1 MHTPQPYPRTLD
13 QIKRCIAVLSSIKQF
28 AVCRKGSVAVITALF
43 MLVIAAAA
51 AMAIDSGSFFY
62 QKRRLQSATDLA
74 AIAAAANI
82 GKAHEAAITTLAANG
97 FPASVLQKV
106 EIGTYDSAKPLTPVN
121 LRFTPQTDGTG
132 NAVRLTTQT
141 TSAYIFGGIF
151 QPSAANAA
159 TAARCPSS
167 DSQSSDPKCLP
178 GGGNLPGGGGTGGT
192 SSGVKIRAQAT
203 AAQNPVAS
211 FAIGSRLL
219 SVNGGILNAVLG
231 GLLGSQ
237 LSLTVMDYQALAN
250 ANIDL
255 FAFSNALAARV
266 HLTAVTY
273 DQLLAAN
280 LKLPDIL
287 NAIVDTARANPN
299 IGAGVPTA
307 LSAIA
312 AAAPN
317 KTASIAP
324 LISYGP
330 YGNLNAGASGPIGVA
345 VSALDLVS
353 AVVQIANGTHQIEAV
368 LDLNLPPIA
377 TASLQLAIGE
387 RPVGSPF
394 VAVGATGASVHTAQ
408 TRLLLSVQILG
419 SGQASLVKLPVYI
432 ELASGTAQLSS
443 IQCTPGD
450 VTTSAVTLGVTPA
463 VVDAWI
469 GDVSPAEFNN
479 FSQAP
484 SPGPATLLNV
494 IGLATVTG
502 KAHAAITN
510 LSPTPVTFSYQDIQN
525 LTKKTTSTTDFLSSL
540 LYNLI
545 GGLQLQ
551 VNVLGLNLL
560 GGLLNGL
567 GPLVAQILATA
578 ILPIDSILSGLLQT
592 LGVGLGQADT
602 WVSGVHCG
610 SSVLVS

>member
-1 MHTPQPYPRTLD
+1 M
-13 QIKRCIAVLSSIKQF
+13 LSGIKQF

-51 AMAIDSGSFFY
+51 ALAIDTGSFFY

-74 AIAAAANI
+74 AMAAAANI
-82 GKAHEAAITTLAANG
+82 GNARDAAIATLAANG
-97 FPASVLQKV
+97 FPASSLQKI
-106 EIGTYDSAKPLTPVN
+106 EIGTYDSTKPLTPVN
-121 LRFTPQTDGTG
+121 LRFTPQTNGTG

-159 TAARCPSS
+159 AAPQCPSR
-167 DSQSSDPKCLP
+167 DPQSSNPQCLP
-178 GGGNLPGGGGTGGT
+178 GGGGGGTDGA

-203 AAQNPVAS
+203 AAQNPLAS

-219 SVNGGILNAVLG
+219 SVNGGLHNALLG

-237 LSLTVMDYQALAN
+237 LSLSVMDYQALAN

-255 FAFSNALAARV
+255 FAFSNALAARA

-287 NAIVDTARANPN
+287 NAIGDTARAIPN
-299 IGAGVPTA
+299 IGAGVSTA
-307 LSAIA
+307 LSSIA
-312 AAAPN
+312 ASAPN
-317 KTASIAP
+317 TTTSIAP

-330 YGNLNAGASGPIGVA
+330 YGNLNVGASGPIGIA

-353 AVVQIANGTHQIEAV
+353 AVAQIANGTHQIQV
-368 LDLNLPPIA
+368 GLNLNLPPIA
-377 TASLQLAIGE
+377 AASLQLAIGE

-408 TRLLLSVQILG
+408 TRLLLTVQILG
-419 SGQASLVKLPVYI
+419 SGQASLVNLPVYI
-432 ELASGTAQLSS
+432 ELASGTAQLNS

-469 GDVSPAEFNN
+469 GNVSNADFTN

-484 SPGPATLLNV
+484 NPGPATLLNV
-494 IGLATVTG
+494 LNLATVTAR
-502 KAHAAITN
+502 AHAAITN
-510 LSPTPVTFSYQDIQN
+510 LSPTPVTFSYQDIRN

-567 GPLVAQILATA
+567 GPLVAQIVATA

-602 WVSGVHCG
+602 WVSGVRCG
-610 SSVLVS
+610 TAVLVS

>member
-1 MHTPQPYPRTLD
+1 M
-13 QIKRCIAVLSSIKQF
+13 LSGIKQF

-51 AMAIDSGSFFY
+51 ALAIDTGSFFY
-62 QKRRLQSATDLA
+62 QTRRLQSATDLA
-74 AIAAAANI
+74 AMAAAANI
-82 GKAHEAAITTLAANG
+82 GNARDAAIATLAANG
-97 FPASVLQKV
+97 FPASSLQKI
-106 EIGTYDSAKPLTPVN
+106 EIGTYDSTKPLTPVN
-121 LRFTPQTDGTG
+121 LRFTPQTNGTG

-159 TAARCPSS
+159 AAPQCPSR
-167 DSQSSDPKCLP
+167 DPQSSNPQCLP
-178 GGGNLPGGGGTGGT
+178 GGGGGTDGA

-203 AAQNPVAS
+203 AAQNPLAS

-219 SVNGGILNAVLG
+219 SVNGGLHNALLG

-237 LSLTVMDYQALAN
+237 LSLSVMDYQALAN

-255 FAFSNALAARV
+255 FAFSNALAARA

-287 NAIVDTARANPN
+287 NAIGDTARAIPN
-299 IGAGVPTA
+299 IGAGVSTA
-307 LSAIA
+307 LSSIA
-312 AAAPN
+312 ASAPN
-317 KTASIAP
+317 TTTSIAP

-330 YGNLNAGASGPIGVA
+330 YGNLNVGASGPIGIA

-353 AVVQIANGTHQIEAV
+353 AVAQIANGTHQIQV
-368 LDLNLPPIA
+368 GLNLNLPPIA
-377 TASLQLAIGE
+377 AASLQLAIGE

-408 TRLLLSVQILG
+408 TRLLLTVQILG
-419 SGQASLVKLPVYI
+419 SGQASLVNLPVYI
-432 ELASGTAQLSS
+432 ELASGTAQLNS

-469 GDVSPAEFNN
+469 GNVSNADFTN

-484 SPGPATLLNV
+484 NPGPATLLNV
-494 IGLATVTG
+494 LNLATVTAR
-502 KAHAAITN
+502 AHAAITN
-510 LSPTPVTFSYQDIQN
+510 LSPTPVTFSYQDIRN

-567 GPLVAQILATA
+567 GPLVAQIVATA

-602 WVSGVHCG
+602 WVSGVRCG
-610 SSVLVS
+610 TAVLVS